1 VKQPRTLLGANQLPV
16 PRVQAIDIVRGLVMV
31 IMALDHAREFFSPTL
46 VRAEDVAQASG
57 PLFLTRWVTYFCAP
71 AFVFLAGASIYLYQQ
86 KQPDRH
92 RVSRFLLL
100 RGLWLVVL
108 EVLVISLLL
117 HWDYHLILLQVIWVI
132 GWSMVALAGLI
143 WLPRWLLAA
152 LALVILA
159 GHNLLP
165 PIQPVLPATVGWALL
180 HNVPFVLTSPP
191 LPPVLVAY
199 SIGPWLGI
207 MLAGYLLGTW
217 LQLPLPQRNQ
227 RLRWTGTGLLVLFVA
242 LRATN
247 WYGDPSPWSM
257 QERGLGYSVLS
268 FINVTKY
275 PPSLLFDCLML
286 GVVLLLLS
294 VAEHATSRLG
304 RWLRTYGQV
313 PFFYYVLHLA
323 LLSGGAWCW
332 TQLAFGKPYNFAFLS
347 VPEWPA
353 AYVPQLLR
361 AYAAWAA
368 VVVLLYVP
376 CRWYQRY
383 KQQHTY
389 WWLSYL

>member
-1 VKQPRTLLGANQLPV
+1 
-16 PRVQAIDIVRGLVMV
+16 
-31 IMALDHAREFFSPTL
+31 
-46 VRAEDVAQASG
+46 
-57 PLFLTRWVTYFCAP
+57 
-71 AFVFLAGASIYLYQQ
+71 
-86 KQPDRH
+86 
-92 RVSRFLLL
+92 
-100 RGLWLVVL
+100 
-108 EVLVISLLL
+108 
-117 HWDYHLILLQVIWVI
+117 
-132 GWSMVALAGLI
+132 
-143 WLPRWLLAA
+143 
-152 LALVILA
+152 
-159 GHNLLP
+159 
-165 PIQPVLPATVGWALL
+165 
-180 HNVPFVLTSPP
+180 
-191 LPPVLVAY
+191 
-199 SIGPWLGI
+199 
-207 MLAGYLLGTW
+207 
-217 LQLPLPQRNQ
+217 
-227 RLRWTGTGLLVLFVA
+227 LRWTGAGLLVLFVA

-247 WYGDPSPWSM
+247 WYGDPNPWSI
-257 QERGLGYSVLS
+257 QSRGLSYSVLS

-353 AYVPQLLR
+353 AYVPHLLR
-361 AYAAWAA
+361 GYAAWAA
-368 VVVLLYVP
+368 VVLVLYVP